1 MRNDAVGFFWD
12 DTPPPKVVKEKVLRT
27 PPEPTWLG
35 DDYLPGLEEALAFP
49 VHVMSMEELAQ
60 AKARGEE
67 LVYDT
72 ECYVDYWLAM
82 FTSLS
87 TGHIAFVECADGEPL
102 DHQSKIMLQWLLNT
116 FRTSSFN
123 GLEYDNVMCALA
135 LAGLHTGQLKAASDE
150 LIVQNARPA
159 DVLRSRKVKK
169 LGLNHIDVIEVAP
182 LGDSL
187 KTYAGRLHAPKLQDL
202 PFPPATVLG
211 PLRRAIVRWYC
222 YNDTVNTA
230 FVRTHQDDHIKLR
243 VQLSNQHGI
252 DLRSKSDA
260 QLGEVIIAKELQKL
274 TGIRPKPPGPL
285 SAVGQKFFYRPPAY
299 ISFQTPALQQ
309 MLAEMCAAEI
319 EVGPSGHCLAP
330 SAIREQKIEV
340 GGRPYTVGMGGLH
353 SKEKRQAVVADAR
366 TRVIDRD
373 VTGYYPNLI
382 LKNGYFP
389 PHLGNAARVT
399 YQTIVDRRTNAKPLL
414 KGMEKAGQT
423 HTPAYETL
431 NAEVGGLKIACN
443 GAMFGK
449 TSDPWSILYA
459 PQQMV
464 QITIT
469 GQLSLLMAI
478 EALELSG
485 IPVVSANTDGIVMV
499 CPRERYDHMGA
510 VFAGWEQLTGLET
523 EETEYAALYSA
534 NVNNY
539 IAVTLEGKTKT
550 KSWYCERGSA
560 QNSVLSK
567 NPDVLVCSEAVQA
580 YLTKGT
586 PLEQSIR
593 ACRDMR
599 KVVSV
604 RLVRGGGVKVWGDDR
619 PAEYLGKTVRW
630 YYGFD
635 VPGEIVY
642 ATNGNKVPRSDGAIP
657 CMELPE
663 RVPNDLD
670 YAWYVHKAET
680 MLCNIGAASDSPLH
694 LECTASKCRYS
705 RQEDDDSEQ

>member
-1 MRNDAVGFFWD
+1 MRDDAVGFFWN
-12 DTPPPKVVKEKVLRT
+12 DTPPPKVLKEKVLRT
-27 PPEPTWLG
+27 PPAPTWLG

-60 AKARGEE
+60 AKARGDE

-82 FTSLS
+82 FTSLT
-87 TGHIAFVECADGEPL
+87 TGHVSYVECVDGQPL
-102 DHQSKIMLQWLLNT
+102 DRGSIQLLHWLMT
-116 FRTSSFN
+116 SFRTSSFN
-123 GLEYDNVMCALA
+123 GLGYDNPMTALA

-150 LIVQNARPA
+150 LIVGNARPA

-169 LGLNHIDVIEVAP
+169 LGLNHIDTIEVCP

-187 KTYAGRLHAPKLQDL
+187 KTYAGRKHAPKLQDL

-211 PLRRAIVRWYC
+211 PPRRAIVRWYC
-222 YNDTVNTA
+222 YNDTINTA
-230 FVRTHQDDHIKLR
+230 FVRTHLEEHIQLR
-243 VQLSNQHGI
+243 VQLSNQHGV

-260 QLGEVIIAKELQKL
+260 QLGEVIIAKELEKL
-274 TGIRPKPPGPL
+274 TGVRPKPPGPL
-285 SAVGQKFFYRPPAY
+285 SAVGRRFFYQPPPY
-299 ISFQTPALQQ
+299 IAFQSLDLRQ

-330 SAIREQKIEV
+330 SAIREQKVVI

-353 SKEKRQAVVADAR
+353 SKEKRQTVIADAN

-389 PHLGNAARVT
+389 PHLGHLAQVT
-399 YQTIVDRRTNAKPLL
+399 YQSIVDRRTNAKPML
-414 KGMEKAGQT
+414 KTMEKAGQT
-423 HTPAYETL
+423 DTTAYETL

-459 PQQMV
+459 PAQMV

-485 IPVVSANTDGIVMV
+485 IPVVSANTDGIVMA
-499 CPRERYDHMGA
+499 CPRDKYDHMEA
-510 VFAGWEQLTGLET
+510 VFAGWEQVTSLET
-523 EETEYAALYSA
+523 EETEYAGLYAA

-539 IAVTLEGKTKT
+539 IAVTLDGKTKT
-550 KSWYCERGSA
+550 KGWYCERGSA

-586 PLEQSIR
+586 PLEQHIR
-593 ACRDMR
+593 QCTDVR
-599 KVVSV
+599 KFVSV

-630 YYGFD
+630 YYGYD

-642 ATNGNKVPRSDGAIP
+642 ATSGNKVPRSDGAVP
-657 CMELPE
+657 CMELPQ

-670 YAWYVHKAET
+670 YGWYVAKAEAI
-680 MLCNIGAASDSPLH
+680 LCNIGHPIDWDLH
-694 LECTASKCRYS
+694 RECTASKCRAT
-705 RQEDDDSEQ
+705 RQEDDDAK